1 MAQEILIA
9 KLRRLGLYV
18 ACAES
23 LTAGLLGS
31 RITETPGASDVF
43 LGGVIAYRNLVK
55 QELLGVSGGLM
66 ANQGAVDAE
75 VAAQM
80 AVGVR
85 NRLAKISQLAP
96 DVVIGISTTGVA
108 GPEDSEGKPPGTV
121 FIGLSSKA
129 GDSVYAYDFAGSR
142 EEVRNQTVAAA
153 LEVLREQL
161 QLPSGY

>member
-1 MAQEILIA
+1 VAQEILIA
-9 KLRRLGLYV
+9 ELKRLGLFV

-23 LTAGLLGS
+23 LTGGLLGS
-31 RITETPGASDVF
+31 RITETSGASDVF
-43 LGGVIAYRNLVK
+43 LGGVIAYQNSVK

-80 AVGVR
+80 AAGVR
-85 NRLAKISQLAP
+85 ARFAKISQL
-96 DVVIGISTTGVA
+96 DSDLVIGISTTGVA
-108 GPEDSEGKPPGTV
+108 GPEQSEGKLPGTV

-129 GDSVYAYDFAGSR
+129 GDSVYAYDFSGSR
-142 EEVRNQTVAAA
+142 DDVRNQTVAAA